1 MINLLNKKIINSL
14 IIIFLAIQIF
24 IYIVNQKP
32 LTQNFSQKSITVE
45 NFSTIVLSN
54 SGITKISSEKLN
66 RVDEN
71 NIYLEGKSYMENK
84 EYKIY
89 GGNIYINIDEEVS
102 KSDED
107 VKVINDMGVL
117 NAKGFENQDHE
128 GKIIFK
134 GEVNFVIID

>member
-89 GGNIYINIDEEVS
+89 GGNIYININEEVS

-107 VKVINDMGVL
+107 VKVINDMGIL

>member
-1 MINLLNKKIINSL
+1 MINLLNNKIINFL

-32 LTQNFSQKSITVE
+32 LTENFSQKSITVE

-107 VKVINDMGVL
+107 VKVINDMGIL

-128 GKIIFK
+128 SKIIFK
-134 GEVNFVIID
+134 GEVNFVIIE